1 MARQV
6 KPRLTDPRELPA
18 YTVPEAA
25 HYLGLPASTVRYWSA
40 GRDNYEPLIEPAAE
54 GPLLLSFLNLVEL
67 HLLAAIRR
75 RHQVSMPSVRR
86 AIEYLA
92 DHFQTR
98 HPLLAKAL
106 ETDGLDLFI
115 RNYGQLI
122 NITKDGQTAM
132 RHVMEAAL
140 KRIERD
146 SKNIPIKLYPFTRP
160 RIDDAPSFIVI
171 DPAVS
176 GGRPV
181 IAGRGLAT
189 EIIAERY
196 KSGESIEELAY
207 DYECTEAEIQEAIRC
222 ELQAAA

>member
-1 MARQV
+1 MATQV
-6 KPRLTDPRELPA
+6 KPRSTDPRDMPA
-18 YTVPEAA
+18 YRVPEAA

-40 GRDNYEPLIEPAAE
+40 GRNNYKPLIEPAADS
-54 GPLLLSFLNLVEL
+54 PLLLSFLNLVEL

-75 RHQVSMPSVRR
+75 RHKVSMPSVRR

-92 DHFQTR
+92 DHFQAK
-98 HPLLAKAL
+98 HPLLAKEL

-115 RNYGQLI
+115 HNYGQLI
-122 NITKDGQTAM
+122 NISKDGQTAM

-146 SKNIPIKLYPFTRP
+146 SNNIPIKLYPFTRP
-160 RIDDAPSFIVI
+160 RIDDAPSVIVI

-196 KSGESIEELAY
+196 KSGESIKELAY
-207 DYECTEAEIQEAIRC
+207 DYDCTEAEIQEAIRC